1 MLSFTNL
8 ALRRG
13 PNLLFED
20 VSFVIHRDKKVG
32 LIGANGAGKTS
43 LFKMITGELDVED
56 GYLDYPQD
64 LRISY
69 LAQEVVGTD
78 QRAVE
83 YVLEGDK
90 QLIQIQQQIKSAEA
104 NEQFDKLGE
113 LHEIFNSLDG
123 HSALSKAEQLMVGL
137 GFTQDDLDKTVKD
150 FSGGWRVRLN
160 LARTLMQPSD
170 LLLLDEP
177 TNHLDLDAIVWLSDW
192 IKSFKGALLL
202 ISHDREF
209 LDECVNTIAHIS
221 KQSIELYTG
230 NYSQFEEVKALR
242 LAEVAA
248 SYKKQQRQIEHM
260 QDFVRRFKAK
270 ATKAKQAQSRVK
282 ALERMEV
289 IAPAHVDSP
298 FHFSI
303 PQSEKIS
310 DPLLTLDR
318 ANLGYSEKVLS
329 SVNISLHPGDRIG
342 LLGPNGAG
350 KTTTVE
356 ILEGYRVANSGQVR
370 VLGFD
375 PATKGATAQKWRN
388 QIGIV
393 LQATND
399 AADLS
404 VIETISHFANYYE
417 NPRDVKQVIEEVGL
431 EEKVGAKVRQ
441 LSGGQRRRLDVALGI
456 IGSPELL
463 FLDEPTTGFDPEARR
478 SFWELIRTLK
488 SEGTTIL
495 LTTHYLDEAQALA
508 DRVGVINEG
517 VIIEIAT
524 PDTLG
529 GRNNAPA
536 KVTWLEN
543 GVTQELLTKNPTEEV
558 LKLSQRFNNQIPELQ
573 VLRPNLEEI
582 YLRMIGE
589 LK

>member
-1 MLSFTNL
+1 MNTSAAIEVRGLSKKYGNKVAVAGIDLTVE
-8 ALRRG
+8 RG
-13 PNLLFED
+13 
-20 VSFVIHRDKKVG
+20 
-32 LIGANGAGKTS
+32 
-43 LFKMITGELDVED
+43 
-56 GYLDYPQD
+56 
-64 LRISY
+64 
-69 LAQEVVGTD
+69 
-78 QRAVE
+78 
-83 YVLEGDK
+83 
-90 QLIQIQQQIKSAEA
+90 
-104 NEQFDKLGE
+104 
-113 LHEIFNSLDG
+113 EIF
-123 HSALSKAEQLMVGL
+123 A
-137 GFTQDDLDKTVKD
+137 
-150 FSGGWRVRLN
+150 
-160 LARTLMQPSD
+160 
-170 LLLLDEP
+170 
-177 TNHLDLDAIVWLSDW
+177 
-192 IKSFKGALLL
+192 
-202 ISHDREF
+202 
-209 LDECVNTIAHIS
+209 
-221 KQSIELYTG
+221 
-230 NYSQFEEVKALR
+230 
-242 LAEVAA
+242 
-248 SYKKQQRQIEHM
+248 
-260 QDFVRRFKAK
+260 
-270 ATKAKQAQSRVK
+270 
-282 ALERMEV
+282 
-289 IAPAHVDSP
+289 
-298 FHFSI
+298 
-303 PQSEKIS
+303 
-310 DPLLTLDR
+310 
-318 ANLGYSEKVLS
+318 
-329 SVNISLHPGDRIG
+329 

-375 PATKGATAQKWRN
+375 PATKGSLAQKWRN

-393 LQATND
+393 LQSTND

-404 VIETISHFANYYE
+404 VLETISHFANYYE
-417 NPRDVKQVIEEVGL
+417 KPRDVKQVIEEVGL
-431 EEKVGAKVRQ
+431 EEKVNAKVRE

-543 GVTQELLTKNPTEEV
+543 GATQELLTKNPTEEV